1 MDIRSL
7 AGKAQSLIG
16 KYKYAFIVLIIGLVL
31 LLLPN
36 NTKKQSKQIVTES
49 RTEYNPLYLES
60 EALSKILQSVEG
72 AGKVQVLLSTASGE
86 KTVYQTN
93 SDTDASGDG
102 HSAKTETVII
112 SDSQRNESGLITQI
126 NPPTY
131 LGAIVVCEGAD
142 SATVRL
148 AITQAVAKITGLST
162 DGICVLKMK

>member
-1 MDIRSL
+1 MDIKSL
-7 AGKAQSLIG
+7 TGKAQSLIG
-16 KYKYAFIVLIIGLVL
+16 KYKYALVVLIIGLIL
-31 LLLPN
+31 LLLPS
-36 NTKKQSKQIVTES
+36 NTKKQSNQIVPES
-49 RTEYNPLYLES
+49 RVEHSSLYLES
-60 EALSKILQSVEG
+60 ESLSSILQSVEG
-72 AGKVQVLLSTASGE
+72 AGKVHVLLSTASGE

-93 SDTDASGDG
+93 GDTDTSGDG
-102 HSAKTETVII
+102 HSTKTETVII
-112 SDSQRNESGLITQI
+112 SDAQRNESGLITQI